1 MTKVHFNYV
10 YDSSLI
16 IHHWSANRNHLNTTF
31 IWFRSVSWSKQ
42 QQPKATWRGLP
53 WSWEGR
59 TRASCL
65 LTVTVSQG
73 WSFWG
78 RRSWL
83 RLSLLTMHGKKTL
96 SRADSSFF
104 WRCSLL
110 QLHCDKDWPSLVRV
124 RTGCCRAMP
133 ARVDVLFHFLHF
145 SFFTFSSTFPGTDSL
160 PSFFS
165 FTFLIALTSL
175 HVAKK
180 PLLCELLFLAS
191 SFILNSSKNHLNC
204 CTLLISVWTRNG
216 IWDVSLPYS
225 EP

>member
-10 YDSSLI
+10 YDSIIHLI

-31 IWFRSVSWSKQ
+31 IWFRSVSWFKQ
-42 QQPKATWRGLP
+42 QQPKATWRGSP

-78 RRSWL
+78 RRSWIITTDYAWGKKKHFL
-83 RLSLLTMHGKKTL
+83 ELIPLFSGGAPSSSSIVIRTVRHLWESGLDAAELCLDVLKCCFIFYVFHFSLLAL
-96 SRADSSFF
+96 II
-104 WRCSLL
+104 
-110 QLHCDKDWPSLVRV
+110 
-124 RTGCCRAMP
+124 
-133 ARVDVLFHFLHF
+133 
-145 SFFTFSSTFPGTDSL
+145 TFPGT
-160 PSFFS
+160 S

-180 PLLCELLFLAS
+180 PLLCGRTALFG
-191 SFILNSSKNHLNC
+191 FNC

-216 IWDVSLPYS
+216 IWDVSLSYS

>member
-16 IHHWSANRNHLNTTF
+16 IHLNTTF
-31 IWFRSVSWSKQ
+31 LWFRSVSWSKQ

-53 WSWEGR
+53 WSWGGR

-83 RLSLLTMHGKKTL
+83 RLSLLTTHGKKKTL

-110 QLHCDKDWPSLVRV
+110 QLHCDKDCPSFVRV
-124 RTGCCRAMP
+124 RTGCCRAML
-133 ARVDVLFHFLHF
+133 DVLMCCFIFYIFHFSPLAHNNF
-145 SFFTFSSTFPGTDSL
+145 SRHWQL
-160 PSFFS
+160 ASFFS

-180 PLLCELLFLAS
+180 PLPWWNC
-191 SFILNSSKNHLNC
+191 SFWLHRLS
-204 CTLLISVWTRNG
+204 WTQAR
-216 IWDVSLPYS
+216 II
-225 EP
+225 